1 MKPAGGFPRIPAF
14 IKKFNPMSWYVL
26 YCRSRN
32 EKKIAIALEK
42 MGIEVYC
49 PMVSEVKQWSDRKK
63 KVSEP
68 LFTSYVF
75 VKLRERDREQVFQV
89 TGVVRYL
96 FWLGKPALVKEQ
108 EIQTIRNWVED
119 DNILEMVVADFSPG
133 DRMTLPNGAFKD
145 QEVIIKEVGKNK
157 MRLVLLGLGCT
168 VTVKI
173 KDVVLK

>member
-1 MKPAGGFPRIPAF
+1 
-14 IKKFNPMSWYVL
+14 MSWYVL

-32 EKKIAIALEK
+32 EKKIAISLEK

-49 PMVSEVKQWSDRKK
+49 PMVSEVRQWSDRKK
-63 KVSEP
+63 IVNTP

-75 VKLRERDREQVFQV
+75 VKLKEKDREQVFEV
-89 TGVVRYL
+89 PGVVRYL
-96 FWLGKPALVKEQ
+96 FWLGKPANVKED

-119 DNILEMVVADFSPG
+119 DNVMEMTVADFSPG
-133 DRMTLPNGAFKD
+133 DRMTIPKGVFKD
-145 QEVIIKEVGKNK
+145 QEGLIKDVGKNK

-173 KDVVLK
+173 REVV

>member
-1 MKPAGGFPRIPAF
+1 
-14 IKKFNPMSWYVL
+14 MSWYVL

-32 EKKIAIALEK
+32 EKKIAITLEK

-49 PMVSEVKQWSDRKK
+49 PMVSEVRQWSDRKK
-63 KVSEP
+63 KVNTP

-75 VKLRERDREQVFQV
+75 VKLKEKEREQVFQV

-96 FWLGKPALVKEQ
+96 FWLGKPAIVKEE

-119 DNILEMVVADFSPG
+119 DNVLEMVVADFSPG
-133 DRMTLPNGAFKD
+133 DRMTIPDGVFKD
-145 QEVIIKEVGKNK
+145 QEAIIKDVGKNK

-168 VTVKI
+168 VTIKI
-173 KDVVLK
+173 REVV

>member
-1 MKPAGGFPRIPAF
+1 MAKGFLKIPAF
-14 IKKFNPMSWYVL
+14 NKKFQSMSWYVL

-32 EKKIAIALEK
+32 EKKIANTLEK
-42 MGIEVYC
+42 MGVEVYC

-63 KVSEP
+63 KISAP

-75 VKLRERDREQVFQV
+75 VKLKEKDRELVFQV

-96 FWLGKPALVKEQ
+96 FWLGKPAIVKEE
-108 EIQTIRNWVED
+108 EIQIIRNWVED
-119 DNILEMVVADFSPG
+119 DNVLEMVVADFSPG
-133 DRMTLPNGAFKD
+133 DRIIIPKGVLKD
-145 QEVIIKEVGKNK
+145 QEVIIKDVSKNK

-173 KDVVLK
+173 RDVV

>member
-1 MKPAGGFPRIPAF
+1 MK
-14 IKKFNPMSWYVL
+14 WYVL

-42 MGIEVYC
+42 MGMEVYC

-63 KVSEP
+63 KVSTP
-68 LFTSYVF
+68 LFTCYVF
-75 VKLRERDREQVFQV
+75 VKLKEKERELVFQV

-96 FWLGKPALVKEQ
+96 FWLGKPAIVNEE

-119 DNILEMVVADFSPG
+119 DNVLEMVVSDFSPG
-133 DRMTLPNGAFKD
+133 DRMIIPNGIFKD
-145 QEVIIKEVGKNK
+145 QEVIIKDVGKNK

-173 KDVVLK
+173 RDVV